1 MWSHRMFLYVLM
13 HKHRFN
19 FSITW
24 SAMGYFSALLLRF
37 IFRFI
42 IDFLECNDLCKEK
55 DEAEY
60 YSDKYPSGPWS
71 RYLWQVMRG
80 YFDEEE
86 FRESQD
92 VKRSYIERR

>member
-1 MWSHRMFLYVLM
+1 MCS
-13 HKHRFN
+13 
-19 FSITW
+19 
-24 SAMGYFSALLLRF
+24 
-37 IFRFI
+37 
-42 IDFLECNDLCKEK
+42 DLCKEK
-55 DEAEY
+55 DEDEY

-92 VKRSYIERR
+92 VKRSYIEKR